1 MVIFCILAV
10 VQYLCTVI
18 AGALVADRFSLAQQI
33 FMIKLS
39 SLTIGRSAVIREFE
53 KSDIHIKLMEMGCVP
68 GETIK
73 VEKIAPLGDPICI
86 IVAGYNLSLR
96 KTEADHI
103 WVEEIAV

>member
-10 VQYLCTVI
+10 VQYLCAVI